1 MSRSRSP
8 LTREQRRAIRAMAA
22 NLTDAQL
29 AAHARDERYMSAQQ
43 QAAAMLWTRLDKF
56 RRRHKRDSARD

>member
-8 LTREQRRAIRAMAA
+8 LTREQRRTVRTMAA

-29 AAHARDERYMSAQQ
+29 AAHARYQRVMSAQL
-43 QAAAMLWTRLDKF
+43 QAEAMLWTRLDKF
-56 RRRHKRDSARD
+56 RRRGKRDNA